1 MFSPWVHQNE
11 YTLRR
16 PTQLTHQSG
25 ISRTQWTQHSC
36 HQEEP
41 PPVLL
46 WRHDKGALE
55 LYRTESKWC
64 SLHIEQYQAR
74 SLDDPGPGEYGVC
87 HPRHPGTGAVTH
99 HTHQLIWGSNTEKRT
114 CTAHVHC
121 FPQWLPPCVMCERV
135 RMVGIRCRQAA
146 ITAGPGCDTDNLVSI
161 ISQTL
166 SRPQLSSSPGMAIT
180 TRDTNWVPNIF

>member
-99 HTHQLIWGSNTEKRT
+99 HTHQLIWCSNTENRT
-114 CTAHVHC
+114 CTAHVPL
-121 FPQWLPPCVMCERV
+121 FSSMVASMCHV
-135 RMVGIRCRQAA
+135 WASQDGW
-146 ITAGPGCDTDNLVSI
+146 DTV
-161 ISQTL
+161 QTGGHY
-166 SRPQLSSSPGMAIT
+166 SRPGL
-180 TRDTNWVPNIF
+180 WYW